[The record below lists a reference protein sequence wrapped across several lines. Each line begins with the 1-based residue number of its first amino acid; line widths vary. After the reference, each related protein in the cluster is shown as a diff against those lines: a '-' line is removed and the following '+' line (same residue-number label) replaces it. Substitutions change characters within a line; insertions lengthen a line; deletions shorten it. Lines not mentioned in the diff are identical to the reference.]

1 MALSLGIV
9 ETSVAWAWSS
19 ESIVEGL
26 EAAVV
31 KLLHLPYQVKMEK
44 LSQEP
49 LHRFWHVIGCRE
61 TGRGRGLVSSSY
73 GLSHAEGIVSAK
85 YIGQLEISPC
95 GRGNRGTTV

>member
-9 ETSVAWAWSS
+9 ETSVAWSS
-19 ESIVEGL
+19 ESIVEGF

-31 KLLHLPYQVKMEK
+31 KLLHLPYPVKMEK

-49 LHRFWHVIGCRE
+49 LHRFWPVIGCRE

-73 GLSHAEGIVSAK
+73 GLSHAEGVVSAK
-85 YIGQLEISPC
+85 YTGQLEISPC